1 MAHNKVTIDVE
12 ARFVD
17 NLTGDVKK
25 ADKAIDSLEKKKPK
39 VVVDADTK
47 PADEK
52 VNSTGKKIDELG
64 KKKPK
69 PTIDAEDNASKKI
82 MSIMDKAK
90 HLANRV
96 YTATVKLKDNEALA
110 HLAKIEERARSIA
123 GRTWTAAIT
132 IKDRAM
138 APLQKIKSQ
147 IFSIKTLAAGVI
159 GGMAANKYVKQ
170 PTQMYADKE
179 DLVTQF
185 AVMLKGNSDKP
196 NYDAAE
202 DRISELTSFAGE
214 TPFTRDEIYQASR
227 VLQTYTQ
234 GALATPDATG
244 GLRMI
249 GDIAAATGQEY
260 TRVANYMGRL
270 YNEVGRGGE
279 ALGEPLMMLREIG
292 ALSAE
297 QEEKIKSIAQ
307 GAGTIDEK
315 WEKIAGQFK
324 NTDGMMKEMSN
335 QMNNLMLGVQ
345 SFFKNNLYMKLGE
358 GISESLKPF
367 LIDFRKWRGDNAD
380 LIASWAEQVKDFAAD
395 ASEKVLGVVRRTA
408 SRANKI
414 MQSDEFQEAD
424 LFGKIGMLWE
434 GAIKNPFAEWWSNT
448 VAPWWDNTA
457 VPWMTEKAASLGT
470 TIGTGLSNGLLA
482 LLGADVPGIADQGA
496 SVAGSFV
503 QGFLDGFDGGAIANA
518 FIDAIGRVWDAMPA
532 WAKML
537 VGGLGISKGAGM
549 LMNFGAGVGK
559 VGEMAKGA
567 RGWIGSAGTS
577 MVAGSGL
584 MGHLANAGYALT
596 GGAAGSSLSGLAAA
610 GIGAGAAAG
619 GIAGG
624 VSAISGGVDLY
635 RGFTDKN
642 MSEEVSTAH
651 KASGG
656 MKLGGV
662 GAGAAIGALIG
673 GPLGALLGAGVGG
686 VAGWIGGNAIKKKA
700 AENATSLKEL
710 ADQTE
715 TNAKASEVLAE
726 KQKALAD
733 AFGDVKLSYSEIQEV
748 ASNILTGDKIESMD
762 AYTKATVNAN
772 KALQTYEQTT
782 EDLNKLN
789 WKASIGF
796 KFNEEGQA
804 EYTKAVEDYIASAEA
819 VVENKHY
826 EFTAAV
832 SMLIDP
838 KGKEGKSIIESG
850 DKFYNG
856 LQEQID
862 STEKELKAKIKLA
875 LDDGVINESEQN
887 AIAELQGKIAE
898 ITNKVAQAES
908 EAKMEALKIKFST
921 GAIDEESF
929 NQLQEEIAAQIENST
944 ATYDEGL
951 TASIASLK
959 LQFPNGGEA
968 YDKAVKELTAGYEA
982 NVDEIHASATNVQ
995 LDILSD
1001 AFNIDAEQLN
1011 AGLQASIDA
1020 GIAPMNWSAEQANK
1034 FLNTEG
1040 LTTGMATGIGTALQ
1054 AVAEMDKTI
1063 DLSNIQPAGLG
1074 TVTNEVNTQT
1084 TSAVKAGVPSSVDAG
1099 SVTVNV
1105 TPSVNLI
1112 GDMASKIK
1120 SAAEAAAAT
1129 AKANIKADGN
1139 GFRGGIFYP
1148 KNRNVPR
1155 FGAGGEVAGGAQL
1168 AVLAEEGTPEM
1179 VIPLGSQRRK
1189 RGLDLWRQAGHIMG
1203 VPGFANGG
1211 IVGGNEDQGI
1221 RHHQSG
1227 GSAAGAQGVQ
1237 VNVGGV
1243 TVEVNVNGGE
1253 NTNIAQAIAAQGG
1266 EIAEQIAGILA
1277 DAFNAQFQNTPTK
1290 GVA

>member
-12 ARFVD
+12 ARFID
-17 NLTGDVKK
+17 HLTGDVKK
-25 ADKAIDSLEKKKPK
+25 ADKAIDNLDKKKPK

-47 PADEK
+47 AAEEK
-52 VNSTGKKIDELG
+52 VDKTKKKLDEIGKE
-64 KKKPK
+64 KPK
-69 PTIDAEDNASKKI
+69 PVIDAEDKASKKI
-82 MSIMDKAK
+82 LNIMDKAR
-90 HLANRV
+90 HLAARV
-96 YTATVKLKDNEALA
+96 YTATVNLKDNDALA
-110 HLAKIEERARSIA
+110 HIAKIEQKARSIA
-123 GRTWTAAIT
+123 GKTWTAAIT

-147 IFSIKTLAAGVI
+147 IFSVKTLAAGVI

-185 AVMLKGNSDKP
+185 AVMLKGNSDGP

-202 DRISELTSFAGE
+202 QRIQELTSFAGE

-292 ALSAE
+292 ALYAE
-297 QEEKIKSIAQ
+297 QEEKIKSIAT

-624 VSAISGGVDLY
+624 VSAISGGIDLY
-635 RGFTDKN
+635 RGFTDKS
-642 MSEEVSTAH
+642 MSDEVSTAH

-662 GAGAAIGALIG
+662 AAGAGIGALIG

-686 VAGWIGGNAIKKKA
+686 IAGWIGGNIVKKRA
-700 AENATSLKEL
+700 AENAASLKEL
-710 ADQTE
+710 TEQTE
-715 TNAKASEVLAE
+715 DNSKASEVLAK
-726 KQKALAD
+726 KQEAMAD
-733 AFGDVKLSYSEIQEV
+733 ALGDVKLSYAEIQDV
-748 ASNILTGDKIESMD
+748 ASNLLTGDMADSMQE
-762 AYTKATVNAN
+762 YTSATVSAN
-772 KALQTYEQTT
+772 KALQTFEGTT
-782 EDLNKLN
+782 EDLKKLN
-789 WKASIGF
+789 WKASVGF
-796 KFNEEGQA
+796 KFDEEGQA
-804 EYTKAVEDYIASAEA
+804 EYTKAVEDYITSAEA

-838 KGKEGKSIIESG
+838 KGKNGKSIIESG
-850 DKFYNG
+850 DEFYTG
-856 LQEQID
+856 LQEAID
-862 STEKELKAKIKLA
+862 STEKELKLEVKAA
-875 LDDGVINESEQN
+875 LKDGVIDINEQQAIEDLQN
-887 AIAELQGKIAE
+887 QISE
-898 ITNKVAQAES
+898 ITNKVAQAEN
-908 EAKMEALKIKFST
+908 EAKMEALKIKFSA
-921 GAIDEESF
+921 GAIDSESF
-929 NQLQEEIAAQIENST
+929 AQLQEELAAQIESST
-944 ATYDEGL
+944 LTYDEAL
-951 TASIASLK
+951 TASITSLK
-959 LQFPNGGEA
+959 LQYPDGGEA
-968 YDKAVKELTAGYEA
+968 YDKAVKELTEGYEA
-982 NVDEIHASATNVQ
+982 NVGEISASATNLQ
-995 LDILSD
+995 LEILGDS
-1001 AFNIDAEQLN
+1001 FNIDPEQLN

-1020 GIAPMNWSAEQANK
+1020 GIAPMNWTAEQANK

-1040 LTTGMATGIGTALQ
+1040 LTGSMATGIGTALQ
-1054 AVAEMDKTI
+1054 SVAEMDKSI
-1063 DLSNIQPAGLG
+1063 DMSNIKPAGLDK
-1074 TVTNEVNTQT
+1074 VTKTVNTQT

-1099 SVTVNV
+1099 SVSVSVKPTV
-1105 TPSVNLI
+1105 SLI
-1112 GDMASKIK
+1112 GDMASQIK
-1120 SAAEAAAAT
+1120 AKAEAAAAQ
-1129 AKANIKADGN
+1129 AKANMAADGK

-1148 KNRNVPR
+1148 KSRNVAR
-1155 FGAGGEVAGGAQL
+1155 YGAGGQVAGGAQL

-1189 RGLDLWRQAGHIMG
+1189 RGLDLWRQAGHMMG

-1211 IVGGNEDQGI
+1211 IVGGSEDQGI
-1221 RHHQSG
+1221 RHHQSEK
-1227 GSAAGAQGVQ
+1227 SAAGSQGVQ

-1243 TVEVNVNGGE
+1243 TVEVNVNGGD
-1253 NTNIAQAIAAQGG
+1253 NPNIAQAIAAQGG